1 MFEKERT
8 CVAVRQYSYAVAAER
23 VDPGAFPFFPFLRR
37 GAGDADGTAVFQL
50 RLEGETRHLAVFE
63 DDGHADVLIGCGFYF

>member
-1 MFEKERT
+1 MR
-8 CVAVRQYSYAVAAER
+8 RRPIIQ
-23 VDPGAFPFFPFLRR
+23 LRR
-37 GAGDADGTAVFQL
+37 GGGTGGFRGFSVFPLFAAGAGDADGTAVFQL